1 MSKTTIPTGG
11 LADDA
16 VDNTKLDLTS
26 NYAFTGTI
34 TGASSLVKILNTT
47 ISSDVSQV
55 DFEPSNFTDYKVY
68 ILIGNR
74 IQASDDAVDVGLRI
88 KDSAYLTSEYGRMF
102 NNSSSGGTGAILM
115 NDNGL
120 GNNTSG
126 SVIYE
131 DFNFKVTMFG
141 FEANRRWRCF
151 GQSSYGNTSSVKRGA
166 DFSGGNNDSDA
177 ITGVRVFPSAGDFKS
192 GQITLYGLETA

>member
-1 MSKTTIPTGG
+1 MAFSVLKPNGI
-11 LADDA
+11 
-16 VDNTKLDLTS
+16 DLS
-26 NYAFTGTI
+26 QNFAFTGTV
-34 TGASSLVKILNTT
+34 TGASSLVKISNTT
-47 ISSDVSQV
+47 ISSDVGQV
-55 DFEPSNFTDYKVY
+55 DIEPSNFTDYKVY

-74 IQASDDAVDVGLRI
+74 LQSSADSVDIGLRI
-88 KDSAYLTSEYGRMF
+88 KDSAYLSSEYSRMF
-102 NNSSSGGTGAILM
+102 NNSSSGGTSSILL

-131 DFNFKVTMFG
+131 DFSFQVTMFG

-166 DFSGGNNDSDA
+166 DFSGGNNDSDE
-177 ITGVRVFPSAGDFKS
+177 ITGLRVFLSAGDLKS
-192 GQITLYGLETA
+192 GQLTLYGLETA